1 MYGDK
6 IRSIREMRGFS
17 QEYLSQ
23 KLGIAQNSY
32 SRMENNQTKL
42 SSEILEKLA
51 KELGVSPMDILSS
64 EPFVV
69 NFYGAN
75 HGSQGNFNTIEN
87 LYTGQKDLYEKMLSD
102 KDKEIYRLNK
112 LLETLIAKK

>member
-32 SRMENNQTKL
+32 SRIENNQTKL
-42 SSEILEKLA
+42 SSEMLEKLA
-51 KELGVSPMDILSS
+51 KELGVSPIDILSN
-64 EPFVV
+64 EPTII

-75 HGSQGNFNTIEN
+75 HGAQGSFGVIETFNA
-87 LYTGQKDLYEKMLSD
+87 GQKELYEKIITG
-102 KDKEIYRLNK
+102 KEEEIARLQK
-112 LLETLIAKK
+112 IIDSLLAKK